1 MSPILVDN
9 PKIDFTSKHVIGL
22 YIIGYTL
29 DVAEFARTSQK
40 QMQTVFTCL
49 ACFSLFEPGSSG

>member
-1 MSPILVDN
+1 MSPILVYKT
-9 PKIDFTSKHVIGL
+9 KIDFTSKHVIGL

-40 QMQTVFTCL
+40 QIL
-49 ACFSLFEPGSSG
+49 KLFSHV